1 MTLQAFF
8 GFTLSPGRQRQGLG
22 QKPERFL
29 LSRPVPGAPIPTF
42 PQRGKE

>member
-8 GFTLSPGRQRQGLG
+8 GFTLSPGRQRQGWG

-29 LSRPVPGAPIPTF
+29 LSRPLPRAPIPTF
-42 PQRGKE
+42 LLRGKE